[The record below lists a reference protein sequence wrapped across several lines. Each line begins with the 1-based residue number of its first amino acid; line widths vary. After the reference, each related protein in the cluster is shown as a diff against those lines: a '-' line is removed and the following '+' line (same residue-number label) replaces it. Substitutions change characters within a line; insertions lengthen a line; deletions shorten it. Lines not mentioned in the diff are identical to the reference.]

1 MSFFHFF
8 RRIASTIVNQK
19 GYDRVKWNKRSKRRR
34 NIEMNYEINMHT
46 NDIVVIRLFGE
57 LDHHEAERIRTD
69 ISRTILQGNL
79 QTIIW
84 NLERLNFMDSSGI
97 GLILGRMREL
107 TAVNGQTII
116 LNPSNT
122 MKKIFQF
129 SGLGNFMFEG
139 TEEEAILSARG
150 IVNG

>member
-1 MSFFHFF
+1 MY
-8 RRIASTIVNQK
+8 R
-19 GYDRVKWNKRSKRRR
+19 
-34 NIEMNYEINMHT
+34 MNFEINME
-46 NDIVVIRLFGE
+46 NEIAIIRLYGE
-57 LDHHEAERIRTD
+57 LDHHEAEKIRSH
-69 ISRTILQGNL
+69 ISKTILQGNL
-79 QTIIW
+79 HTIIW

-107 TAVNGQTII
+107 SAVNGQTII

-129 SGLGNFMFEG
+129 SGLSKFVMEGN
-139 TEEEAILSARG
+139 EEEAILHARG